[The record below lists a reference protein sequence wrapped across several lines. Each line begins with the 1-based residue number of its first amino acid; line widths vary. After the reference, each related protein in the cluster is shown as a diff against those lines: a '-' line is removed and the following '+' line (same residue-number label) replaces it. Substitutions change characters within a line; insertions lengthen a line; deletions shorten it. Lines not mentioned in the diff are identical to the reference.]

1 MKYALKKILLIT
13 GMILT
18 SLSTI
23 SPVFAETKTTTV
35 YQSFYSITVNMTA
48 TGNMANRNKE
58 FAVNIQLPASCADR
72 TFTAAKTADNE
83 SAVENNVTADSTGN
97 ISVSLYANEKIL
109 IEGLS
114 KTEIETLKT
123 YEHFGVNEENYSSD
137 GYTTTYAA
145 SQNEE
150 NLAVTVIN
158 SRQSHVP
165 SGSHIATGVV
175 ATCLIA
181 IFLLG
186 LLTVSKR
193 TGGDSDE

>member
-13 GMILT
+13 GVILT
-18 SLSTI
+18 SLLTI
-23 SPVFAETKTTTV
+23 SPVFAETQTTTV

-48 TGNMANRNKE
+48 AGNMASRNKE

-150 NLAVTVIN
+150 NLAVTVTN
-158 SRQSHVP
+158 TRQSHVP
-165 SGSHIATGVV
+165 SGNHIATGVA

-181 IFLLG
+181 ILLLG
-186 LLTVSKR
+186 LLAVSKR
-193 TGGDSDE
+193 TGGEADD

>member
-13 GMILT
+13 GVILT
-18 SLSTI
+18 SLLTI
-23 SPVFAETKTTTV
+23 SPVFAETQTTTV

-48 TGNMANRNKE
+48 TGNMASKDKA
-58 FAVNIQLPASCADR
+58 FVVNIQLPSSCADR

-83 SAVENNVTADSTGN
+83 SAVENNVTADSTGK
-97 ISVSLYANEKIL
+97 ISVGLYANEKIL

-114 KTEIETLKT
+114 KAEIESLKT
-123 YEHFGVNEENYSSD
+123 YTNYGVSEESYKSD
-137 GYTTTYAA
+137 GYSTTYTP
-145 SQNEE
+145 SQSEG
-150 NLAVTVIN
+150 NLAVTVTN

-165 SGSHIATGVV
+165 SGSHIATGVA

-193 TGGDSDE
+193 TGGEADD

>member
-13 GMILT
+13 GVTLT

-23 SPVFAETKTTTV
+23 SPVFAETQTTTV

-48 TGNMANRNKE
+48 TGNMASRNKE
-58 FAVNIQLPASCADR
+58 FAVNIQLPASCASR
-72 TFTAAKTADNE
+72 IFTVTKTADNE
-83 SAVENNVTADSTGN
+83 SAVENTVTADSTGK
-97 ISVSLYANEKIL
+97 ISVSLYPNEKIL

-114 KTEIETLKT
+114 QAEIESLKT
-123 YEHFGVNEENYSSD
+123 YTNYGVSEESYKSD
-137 GYTTTYAA
+137 GYSTTYTPLQ
-145 SQNEE
+145 SEG
-150 NLAVTVIN
+150 NLAVTVTN

-165 SGSHIATGVV
+165 SGSHIATGVA

-193 TGGDSDE
+193 TGGEADD

>member
-1 MKYALKKILLIT
+1 MKRVIKKILLIS
-13 GMILT
+13 GVILT
-18 SLSTI
+18 SLLTI
-23 SPVFAETKTTTV
+23 CPVFAETQTTTV

-48 TGNMANRNKE
+48 TGNMASRNKE
-58 FAVNIQLPASCADR
+58 FAVNIQLPSSCANR
-72 TFTAAKTADNE
+72 TFTTAKTSGSE
-83 SAVENNVTADSTGN
+83 SPIENTVTADSTGK
-97 ISVSLYANEKIL
+97 ITVRLCANEKIL

-114 KTEIETLKT
+114 QAEIETLKA

-150 NLAVTVIN
+150 NLAVTVTN
-158 SRQSHVP
+158 NRQSHVP

-193 TGGDSDE
+193 TGGEADD